1 VNLVFQGAPR
11 STPVGGTT
19 DSNGTGII
27 GTRRA
32 VPCLLLCLSRR
43 FPAKQTERDMERATT
58 KMEGY
63 MFRGSAWLSTTKMQ
77 AVLSFSDILWAC
89 CFNYSFG
96 YIILSESE
104 SSQPP
109 RIRIIPT
116 TTPVVV
122 STVPLDSVRDDLHG
136 PISSC
141 RGPVSSNSLFV
152 FVHVQVE
159 LKYGVHN
166 NSIWHFMFV
175 RQKHV

>member
-1 VNLVFQGAPR
+1 MWKIYYNYIENVNLVFQGAPR

-27 GTRRA
+27 GTGRA

-43 FPAKQTERDMERATT
+43 FPAKQTQRDMERATT

-109 RIRIIPT
+109 HQWLFPQFHWIPYGMT
-116 TTPVVV
+116 Y
-122 STVPLDSVRDDLHG
+122 TVPFLLVVDLFH
-136 PISSC
+136 PTACLYSYMC
-141 RGPVSSNSLFV
+141 R
-152 FVHVQVE
+152 
-159 LKYGVHN
+159 
-166 NSIWHFMFV
+166 
-175 RQKHV
+175 